1 MNIKYLNKLLDSVEN
16 HVSVLKDDHRDRLV
30 AYLELHRPFDDFID
44 YLEHLFDVY
53 VDKSAQKKLE
63 PRYKK
68 LVENS

>member
-1 MNIKYLNKLLDSVEN
+1 MIIVT
-16 HVSVLKDDHRDRLV
+16 VWV